1 MTATYLTVILFF
13 LLVICGVPI
22 SVSLILG
29 IIVSLFVY
37 DVYPLVSV
45 ATLFYNSLDSY
56 LLVAIPL
63 FMFAGITM
71 SHGGLARRIF
81 DFAESLVGFMPGSL
95 GSVTV
100 TASMIFGG
108 MSGSSVADVA
118 GLGPIQIKEMVNRN
132 YPLAYASAITIA
144 SSILAVIIPPSI
156 LMIIY
161 ATIANISVGDALAA
175 GLIPGLLIGFLLIA
189 LNTYFAFRKKWSQS
203 IPFSGKHFVRTGI
216 LGFPALLA
224 PVIILGGI
232 FTGLFTPTEASA
244 VAFVYCLLV
253 GFLVYRELDLK
264 KLYSIV
270 YEGGRTTGIVAMELA
285 SGLMFSNLMTIEG
298 IPETLTASLLS
309 ISENPVVVM
318 IFINIVLLAAGAFL
332 NPGFSI
338 IVFTPLLLPIA
349 QNIGFDPVHFGVIM
363 VANLALGLITP
374 PVGACLYVGS
384 AVSGLPVEKLI
395 RSLLPFYLVLVL
407 GLVLIITMP
416 SLSSGFVE
424 YFWVNR

>member
-1 MTATYLTVILFF
+1 M
-13 LLVICGVPI
+13 
-22 SVSLILG
+22 
-29 IIVSLFVY
+29 
-37 DVYPLVSV
+37 
-45 ATLFYNSLDSY
+45 
-56 LLVAIPL
+56 LVAIPL

-132 YPLAYASAITIA
+132 YPLPYASAITIA

-161 ATIANISVGDALAA
+161 ATIANISVGEALAA
-175 GLIPGLLIGFLLIA
+175 GLIPGIMIGFLLIA
-189 LNTYFAFRKKWSQS
+189 LNTYFAFRNKWRQTLR
-203 IPFSGKHFVRTGI
+203 FSGKHLVRTGMQ
-216 LGFPALLA
+216 GFPALLA

-244 VAFVYCLLV
+244 IAFVYCLIV
-253 GFLVYRELDLK
+253 GFLIYRELNLK
-264 KLYSIV
+264 KLYTII
-270 YEGGRTTGIVAMELA
+270 YEGGRTTGIVALELA

-298 IPETLTASLLS
+298 IPETLTASLLGL
-309 ISENPVVVM
+309 SENPIAVM
-318 IFINIVLLAAGAFL
+318 IFINVVLLVAGAFL

-338 IVFTPLLLPIA
+338 IVLTPLLLPVA
-349 QNIGFDPVHFGVIM
+349 QNIGYDPVHFGVIM
-363 VANLALGLITP
+363 VANLAIGLITP
-374 PVGACLYVGS
+374 PVGACLFVGS

-395 RSLLPFYLVLVL
+395 RSLLPFYLVLLL
-407 GLVLIITMP
+407 GLILIVIMP
-416 SLSSGFVE
+416 SLSTGFVD
-424 YFWVNR
+424 YLF

>member
-13 LLVICGVPI
+13 LLASCGVPI

-29 IIVSLFVY
+29 IIASLIVF
-37 DVYPLVSV
+37 DVYPLISV
-45 ATLFYNSLDSY
+45 ATLFYNALDSY
-56 LLVAIPL
+56 ILVAIPL
-63 FMFAGITM
+63 FMFAGIAM

-95 GSVTV
+95 GSVTI

-118 GLGPIQIKEMVNRN
+118 GLGPVQIKEMVNRN
-132 YPLAYASAITIA
+132 YPLPYASAITIA

-161 ATIANISVGDALAA
+161 ATIANISVGKALAA
-175 GLIPGLLIGFLLIA
+175 GLVPGILIGFLLIA
-189 LNTYFAFRKKWSQS
+189 LNTYFAFKNKWRES
-203 IPFSGKHFVRTGI
+203 IPFSAKNLVRTGI
-216 LGFPALLA
+216 QGFPALLA
-224 PVIILGGI
+224 PFIILGGI

-253 GFLVYRELDLK
+253 GFFIYRELDIR
-264 KLYSIV
+264 KLYTIV
-270 YEGGRTTGIVAMELA
+270 YEGGRTTGIVALELA

-298 IPETLTASLLS
+298 IPETLTTSLLS
-309 ISENPVVVM
+309 LNDNPLLVM
-318 IFINIVLLAAGAFL
+318 ISINLVLFMAGAFL

-349 QNIGFDPVHFGVIM
+349 QNIGLDPIHFGVIM
-363 VANLALGLITP
+363 VANLAIGLITP

-384 AVSGLPVEKLI
+384 AVSGLPVERLI
-395 RSLLPFYLVLVL
+395 RSLLPFYVVLLL
-407 GLVLIITMP
+407 GLILIVMMP
-416 SLSSGFVE
+416 SLSSGFVD
-424 YFWVNR
+424 YIW

>member
-13 LLVICGVPI
+13 LLACCGVPI

-29 IIVSLFVY
+29 IIASLIVF
-37 DVYPLVSV
+37 DVYPLISV

-56 LLVAIPL
+56 ILVAIPL

-132 YPLAYASAITIA
+132 YPLPYASAITIA

-161 ATIANISVGDALAA
+161 ATIANISVGKVLAS
-175 GLIPGLLIGFLLIA
+175 GLIPGILIGLLLIA
-189 LNTYFAFRKKWSQS
+189 LNTYFAFRKKWRQS
-203 IPFSGKHFVRTGI
+203 IPFSGKNFLRTGTQ
-216 LGFPALLA
+216 GFPALLA

-244 VAFVYCLLV
+244 VAFIYCLLV
-253 GFLVYRELDLK
+253 GFLIYRELDIK
-264 KLYSIV
+264 KLYTIV
-270 YEGGRTTGIVAMELA
+270 YEGGRTTGIVALELA

-298 IPETLTASLLS
+298 IPETLTASLIDLS
-309 ISENPVVVM
+309 DNPVLVM
-318 IFINIVLLAAGAFL
+318 IFINVVLFIAGAFL

-349 QNIGFDPVHFGVIM
+349 QNIGLDPIHFGVIM

-384 AVSGLPVEKLI
+384 AVSGLPVERLI
-395 RSLLPFYLVLVL
+395 RSLLPFYLVLLL
-407 GLVLIITMP
+407 GLILIVIMP
-416 SLSSGFVE
+416 SLSSGFVD
-424 YFWVNR
+424 YMWMNR